1 MKLTYAELS
10 TVLAALRRF
19 QDEPYDERN
28 DMLHFE
34 DVDSLTDDV
43 DSLTDDQIDS
53 LCERLNCDYN

>member
-34 DVDSLTDDV
+34 DVDSLTDD
-43 DSLTDDQIDS
+43 QIDS